1 MTKTLTLGAL
11 AATLPQPFQFAL
23 SPINQSIEITGI
35 ASHNKK
41 VQPGNLF
48 VTQRGV
54 ERDGHQ
60 YIPDAVQRGAAAV
73 IGEDASAGE
82 GLSVPYFVVP
92 NGRAAFAQ
100 LCAAWNGFP
109 SRNMTLIGVTGTDG
123 KTTTSNILFSI
134 LKAAGYKTGLIS
146 TVNAVIGDRV
156 LDTGLHVTTPDA
168 DDIQDYLAQMRNAGT
183 THCVLEVTSHALAHH
198 RVDGCDFDIA
208 VVTNITHE
216 HLDLHGTREAYRAA
230 KGRLF
235 EMAAQHVLNADDDY
249 SFEYLS
255 QLKAEKRISYSTMRS
270 DATHQRSGR
279 RGASHLRRIFAEAVS
294 HTPTAMS
301 FVANT
306 GQAAFPVR
314 TELIGDFNVSN
325 ILAAISTA
333 TLLEVPVMAMQAGIE
348 SLKGIAG
355 RMERIH
361 AGQPYL
367 AVVDFAH
374 TPNALAN
381 CLRTLRQITRSK
393 LIAVFGCAGERDV
406 QKRQLMGAV
415 AAEIADVIILTAE
428 DPRRESLT
436 TIMDEIESGINGVK
450 ADKRKARRGLRV
462 LRVED
467 RGEAMRV
474 ACAMAQPGDMVAA
487 CGKGHEQSMCFGS
500 TEYAWDDRLALRKAI
515 EVAAQ

>member
-1 MTKTLTLGAL
+1 MDLTLGAL
-11 AATLPQPFQFAL
+11 VASLPQPFQFAL
-23 SPINQSIEITGI
+23 SPVNHAIKITGI

-60 YIPDAVQRGAAAV
+60 YIPDAVQRGAVAV

-82 GLSVPYFVVP
+82 GLSVPYFIVP
-92 NGRAAFAQ
+92 NGRATFAQ
-100 LCAAWNGFP
+100 LCAAWHGFP
-109 SRNMTLIGVTGTDG
+109 SRSMTLIGVTGTDG

-168 DDIQDYLAQMRNAGT
+168 DDIQNYLAQMRDAGT
-183 THCVLEVTSHALAHH
+183 THCVLEVTSHGLAHH

-235 EMAAQHVLNADDDY
+235 EMAMQHVLNADDEY
-249 SFEYLS
+249 SFKYLS
-255 QLKAEKRISYSTMRS
+255 QIKAEKRISYSILRS
-270 DATHQRSGR
+270 DATHQRSDR
-279 RGASHLRRIFAEAVS
+279 RVYAEAVS

-314 TELIGDFNVSN
+314 TQLIGDFNISN

-333 TLLEVPVMAMQAGIE
+333 TLLGVPVMAMQAGIE
-348 SLKGIAG
+348 ALKGIAG
-355 RMERIH
+355 RMERID
-361 AGQPYL
+361 AGQNYL

-381 CLRTLRQITRSK
+381 CLRTLRQITHGK

-406 QKRQLMGAV
+406 QKRPLMGAV

-428 DPRRESLT
+428 DPRRESLA
-436 TIMDEIESGINGVK
+436 TIMGEIESGINGVN
-450 ADKRKARRGLRV
+450 ADKRKARRV
-462 LRVED
+462 LRVEN

-474 ACAMAQPGDMVAA
+474 ACALTQRGDTVAA
-487 CGKGHEQSMCFGS
+487 CGKGHEQSMCFGT
-500 TEYAWDDRLALRKAI
+500 TEYAWDDRLALREAI
-515 EVAAQ
+515 EIAAQ